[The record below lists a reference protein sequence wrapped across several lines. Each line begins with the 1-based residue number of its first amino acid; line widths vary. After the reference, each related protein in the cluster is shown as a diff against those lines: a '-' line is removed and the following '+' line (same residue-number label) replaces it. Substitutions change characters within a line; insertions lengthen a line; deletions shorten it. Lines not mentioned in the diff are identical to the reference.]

1 MASSEVSEVL
11 YCEEDLSM
19 GGLGA
24 GLDMPVECVQEVV
37 TDSAFHLDGDAQII
51 YGDELIVTAEDVPQ
65 SEEIVGGSS
74 CNPDDP
80 LVGLYD
86 GVPVPSELDAH
97 VELRKFVRKPASH
110 HHHHH
115 HRSSSSSNRTI
126 VKCKTETLFDD
137 FEPKIRSHHGT
148 WQQKQVSIK
157 TLEGEFSV
165 TMWASGADDGKNVY
179 NIQKFSPSLQVSQ
192 PVSPT
197 WLGWEGGDRGG
208 QAPAVT

>member
-19 GGLGA
+19 GGLGS

-37 TDSAFHLDGDAQII
+37 TDSAFHLEGDSPII

-65 SEEIVGGSS
+65 SEEIVGAS
-74 CNPDDP
+74 CNGGPDDP

-97 VELRKFVRKPASH
+97 VELRKFVRKSNSH

-115 HRSSSSSNRTI
+115 HHSSGI
-126 VKCKTETLFDD
+126 KTLIKPKRETFFDD
-137 FEPKIRSHHGT
+137 YDTKIRSHHGT

-165 TMWASGADDGKNVY
+165 TMWASGADDGK
-179 NIQKFSPSLQVSQ
+179 FL
-192 PVSPT
+192 
-197 WLGWEGGDRGG
+197 
-208 QAPAVT
+208 